1 MIDCVYHVVSNVLTE
16 LLVVINLDD
25 LPTRRLLGDV
35 VTATPVGTLP
45 T

>member
-1 MIDCVYHVVSNVLTE
+1 MIDCVHYFVKCIEVS
-16 LLVVINLDD
+16 VVINLDGV
-25 LPTRRLLGDV
+25 PTRRLLGDV